1 MVIEVSGMY
10 FFFWN
15 HKHDFEIKEH
25 DAQTLFT
32 INYIALKWQNL
43 ITQIQHITQYKYLI
57 VLIQILQGSKFLHF
71 FG

>member
-32 INYIALKWQNL
+32 INYIALNVAIAKFNHPN
-43 ITQIQHITQYKYLI
+43 TTYHSVQIPHCPYSSTTRK
-57 VLIQILQGSKFLHF
+57 
-71 FG
+71 